1 MKDPGRLVHH
11 HPSALARSLLT
22 AAINEEPSE
31 TLLASTV
38 ASIAMGSAAVAIA
51 QASRVVGGSTPPIT
65 VSTASAAASVSGV
78 GVKGAVILATTV
90 KWVGIASVGGVLAL
104 SGVRTLE
111 RETGKPVEPQHLVQ
125 PRSLP
130 AIRRSEPNSARL
142 QVAAP
147 VELSSSTPIDPVS
160 RPAPTLPRVASS
172 SAPTAQP
179 LQLSD
184 EANLID
190 QAREAVAGGDGSGAL
205 RMLEN
210 HRRRFLQP
218 HLQPEALYLRMQAL
232 RLEGHLEAAM
242 RVAQHLLAEYPNG
255 PQSAAARAVV
265 NAEGR

>member
-1 MKDPGRLVHH
+1 MKDPGRLVHN

-38 ASIAMGSAAVAIA
+38 ASIAVGSAVVAIA
-51 QASRVVGGSTPPIT
+51 QASRVAGGSTPPIT

-78 GVKGAVILATTV
+78 GVKGAVILVTTV

-104 SGVRTLE
+104 SGVRTIN
-111 RETGKPVEPQHLVQ
+111 RETRKTAEPPHLVQ
-125 PRSLP
+125 TRSSPRP
-130 AIRRSEPNSARL
+130 SEPGSAL
-142 QVAAP
+142 LPVAAP
-147 VELSSSTPIDPVS
+147 VELSSSTPTDPVS
-160 RPAPTLPRVASS
+160 LPAPTLPRVASA

-190 QAREAVAGGDGSGAL
+190 QAREAVAGGDGPGAL
-205 RMLEN
+205 RILEN
-210 HRRRFLQP
+210 HRQRFPQP
-218 HLQPEALYLRMQAL
+218 RLNPEALYLRMQAL
-232 RLEGHLEAAM
+232 RLEGHLAAAI
-242 RVAQHLLAEYPNG
+242 RVAQHLLAAYPSG

>member
-38 ASIAMGSAAVAIA
+38 ASIAMGSAVVAIA
-51 QASRVVGGSTPPIT
+51 QASRVAGGSTPPMT
-65 VSTASAAASVSGV
+65 VSTASAAASVSGA
-78 GVKGAVILATTV
+78 GVKGAVILVTTV

-104 SGVRTLE
+104 SGVRTLK
-111 RETGKPVEPQHLVQ
+111 RETRKPVEPPHLVQ
-125 PRSLP
+125 PRSSLRPAEPSSAVLP
-130 AIRRSEPNSARL
+130 
-142 QVAAP
+142 VAAP
-147 VELSSSTPIDPVS
+147 IELPSSTPTDPVS
-160 RPAPTLPRVASS
+160 PLIPMLARVASS
-172 SAPTAQP
+172 AAPTAQT

-190 QAREAVAGGDGSGAL
+190 QAREAVAGGDGLGAL
-205 RMLEN
+205 RILEH
-210 HRRRFLQP
+210 HRRRFAQP
-218 HLQPEALYLRMQAL
+218 RLQPEALYLRMQAL
-232 RLEGHLEAAM
+232 RLEGHLEAAI

-265 NAEGR
+265 NAKGL

>member
-38 ASIAMGSAAVAIA
+38 ASIAMGSAVVAIA
-51 QASRVVGGSTPPIT
+51 QASRVAGGSTPPMT
-65 VSTASAAASVSGV
+65 VSTASAAASVSGA
-78 GVKGAVILATTV
+78 GVKGAVILVTTV

-104 SGVRTLE
+104 SGVRTLK
-111 RETGKPVEPQHLVQ
+111 RETRKPVEPPHLVQ
-125 PRSLP
+125 PRSSLRPAEPSSAVLP
-130 AIRRSEPNSARL
+130 
-142 QVAAP
+142 VAAP
-147 VELSSSTPIDPVS
+147 IELSSSTPTDPALP
-160 RPAPTLPRVASS
+160 PAPTLPRV
-172 SAPTAQP
+172 APTAQP

-190 QAREAVAGGDGSGAL
+190 QAREAVAGGDGLGAL
-205 RMLEN
+205 RILEH
-210 HRRRFLQP
+210 HRRRFAQP
-218 HLQPEALYLRMQAL
+218 RLQPEALYLRMQAL
-232 RLEGHLEAAM
+232 RLEGHLEAAI

-265 NAEGR
+265 NAKGL

>member
-11 HPSALARSLLT
+11 HPSVLARSLLT

-38 ASIAMGSAAVAIA
+38 ASIAMGSAVVAIA

-65 VSTASAAASVSGV
+65 VSTASAAASVSGA

-104 SGVRTLE
+104 SGVRTFK
-111 RETGKPVEPQHLVQ
+111 RETGKPVAQPHLVQ
-125 PRSLP
+125 PRSSLRP
-130 AIRRSEPNSARL
+130 SEPSSAL
-142 QVAAP
+142 VPVAAP
-147 VELSSSTPIDPVS
+147 VDLSSSTPADPVLP
-160 RPAPTLPRVASS
+160 PAPTIPRVASS

-190 QAREAVAGGDGSGAL
+190 QAREAVAAGDGPGAL
-205 RMLEN
+205 RILEN
-210 HRRRFLQP
+210 HRRRFPQP
-218 HLQPEALYLRMQAL
+218 RLQPEALYLRMQAL